1 MKMRVLI
8 VEDEIGIH
16 RLLQVYLGP
25 YANCDQ
31 ALDGGEGWTQFTEHL
46 AAGMNYDLVILDIMM
61 PVLDGQKLLEKIRAL
76 EKAKGITRLEG
87 VKIIMLTALD
97 GTPTVVGSFKSG
109 CDAYLPK
116 PFEEEDLLREIRDLK
131 LI

>member
-1 MKMRVLI
+1 VDDEPQNIELLEAYLAPQGYEI
-8 VEDEIGIH
+8 VKAASSE
-16 RLLQVYLGP
+16 
-25 YANCDQ
+25 A
-31 ALDGGEGWTQFTEHL
+31 ALEKLKEKPVH
-46 AAGMNYDLVILDIMM
+46 LVILDIMM